1 MRIKVS
7 GFDNAVSIPENGGIA
22 TLAIHNDLFFRKIIE
37 NILDAYTK
45 REENNRIVICDDN
58 CNPLDITKDSL
69 IITDIYSY
77 DLSSR
82 TITAALY
89 KNIQDN
95 SDIDQTKIE
104 QIESSIFDILD
115 NINIDFSQNLSY
127 QSTIS
132 MNDILKMAHVG
143 LEVNLRNNYIDRLY
157 GIIDSAQQLLS
168 KQLVVLVNQRQLLS
182 HSELR
187 ALLQYVEDNHFSVL
201 FIEKICKDKLDSEGL
216 LSIDDDFYDFSTNS
230 R

>member
-1 MRIKVS
+1 MRIKIS
-7 GFDNAVSIPENGGIA
+7 GFDNAVSIPESGGIA

-37 NILDAYTK
+37 NILDTYTK
-45 REENNRIVICDDN
+45 REENNRIVIYDDEH
-58 CNPLDITKDSL
+58 NPLDITKDSL

-132 MNDILKMAHVG
+132 MNDILKMARVG

>member
-22 TLAIHNDLFFRKIIE
+22 TLAIRNDLFFRKIIE
-37 NILDAYTK
+37 NILDTYTK
-45 REENNRIVICDDN
+45 REENNRIVIYDDEH
-58 CNPLDITKDSL
+58 NPLDITKDSL

-168 KQLVVLVNQRQLLS
+168 KQLVVLINQRQLLS

>member
-37 NILDAYTK
+37 NILDTYTK
-45 REENNRIVICDDN
+45 REENNRIVIRDDN

-168 KQLVVLVNQRQLLS
+168 KQLVVLINQRQLLS

>member
-22 TLAIHNDLFFRKIIE
+22 TLVIHNDLFFRKIIE
-37 NILDAYTK
+37 NILDTYTK
-45 REENNRIVICDDN
+45 REENNRIVIYDDN

-95 SDIDQTKIE
+95 SDIDQIKIE

-143 LEVNLRNNYIDRLY
+143 LEANLRNNYIDRLY

>member
-7 GFDNAVSIPENGGIA
+7 GFDNVVSISENGGIA
-22 TLAIHNDLFFRKIIE
+22 TLTIHNDLFFRKIIE
-37 NILDAYTK
+37 NILDTYTK
-45 REENNRIVICDDN
+45 REENNRIVIYDDN

-69 IITDIYSY
+69 IITDIHSY

-132 MNDILKMAHVG
+132 MNDILKMARVG

-201 FIEKICKDKLDSEGL
+201 FIEKICKDKLDGEGL

>member
-1 MRIKVS
+1 M
-7 GFDNAVSIPENGGIA
+7 
-22 TLAIHNDLFFRKIIE
+22 FFRKIIE

>member
-22 TLAIHNDLFFRKIIE
+22 TLAIRNDLFFRKIIE
-37 NILDAYTK
+37 NILDTYTK
-45 REENNRIVICDDN
+45 REENNRIVIYDDEH
-58 CNPLDITKDSL
+58 NPLDITKDSL

-132 MNDILKMAHVG
+132 MNDILKMARVG

>member
-7 GFDNAVSIPENGGIA
+7 GFDNAASIPENGGIA

-37 NILDAYTK
+37 NILDTYTK

>member
-22 TLAIHNDLFFRKIIE
+22 TLVIHNDLFFRKIIE
-37 NILDAYTK
+37 NILVTDTK

-58 CNPLDITKDSL
+58 CNPLDIIKYSL

-95 SDIDQTKIE
+95 SDIDQIKIE

-143 LEVNLRNNYIDRLY
+143 LEANLRNNYIDRLY

>member
-37 NILDAYTK
+37 NILDTYTK
-45 REENNRIVICDDN
+45 REENNRIVIYDDEH
-58 CNPLDITKDSL
+58 NPLDITKDSL

-168 KQLVVLVNQRQLLS
+168 KQLVVLINQRQLLS

-201 FIEKICKDKLDSEGL
+201 FIEKICKDKLDGEGL

>member
-1 MRIKVS
+1 
-7 GFDNAVSIPENGGIA
+7 
-22 TLAIHNDLFFRKIIE
+22 
-37 NILDAYTK
+37 
-45 REENNRIVICDDN
+45 
-58 CNPLDITKDSL
+58 
-69 IITDIYSY
+69 
-77 DLSSR
+77 
-82 TITAALY
+82 
-89 KNIQDN
+89 
-95 SDIDQTKIE
+95 
-104 QIESSIFDILD
+104 
-115 NINIDFSQNLSY
+115 
-127 QSTIS
+127 
-132 MNDILKMAHVG
+132 MAHVG

>member
-7 GFDNAVSIPENGGIA
+7 GFDNAASILENGGIA

>member
-22 TLAIHNDLFFRKIIE
+22 TLAIHTDLFFRKIIE

-45 REENNRIVICDDN
+45 REENNRIVICNDN

-216 LSIDDDFYDFSTNS
+216 LSIDDDVYDFSTNS

>member
-37 NILDAYTK
+37 NILDTYTK
-45 REENNRIVICDDN
+45 REENNRIVIYDDEH
-58 CNPLDITKDSL
+58 NPLDITKDSL

>member
-7 GFDNAVSIPENGGIA
+7 GFDNAVSIPDNGGIA

-104 QIESSIFDILD
+104 QIESNIFDILD

>member
-7 GFDNAVSIPENGGIA
+7 GFDNTALIPENGGIA

>member
-37 NILDAYTK
+37 NILDVYTK

-157 GIIDSAQQLLS
+157 GIIDSARQLLS

-230 R
+230 

>member
-168 KQLVVLVNQRQLLS
+168 KQLVVLINQRQLLS

>member
-7 GFDNAVSIPENGGIA
+7 GFDNVVSIPENGGIA

-45 REENNRIVICDDN
+45 REENNRIVICNDN

-104 QIESSIFDILD
+104 QIESSMFDILD

-132 MNDILKMAHVG
+132 INDILKMAHVG

-168 KQLVVLVNQRQLLS
+168 KQLVVLINQRQLLS

-201 FIEKICKDKLDSEGL
+201 FIEKICKDKLDGEGL

>member
-1 MRIKVS
+1 MRIKIS
-7 GFDNAVSIPENGGIA
+7 GFDNAASIPENGGIA

-37 NILDAYTK
+37 NILDVYTK
-45 REENNRIVICDDN
+45 REENNRIAICDDSY
-58 CNPLDITKDSL
+58 NPLDITKDSL

-82 TITAALY
+82 AITAALY
-89 KNIQDN
+89 RNIQDN

-104 QIESSIFDILD
+104 QIESSIFEILD

-143 LEVNLRNNYIDRLY
+143 LEANLRNNYID
-157 GIIDSAQQLLS
+157 
-168 KQLVVLVNQRQLLS
+168 
-182 HSELR
+182 
-187 ALLQYVEDNHFSVL
+187 
-201 FIEKICKDKLDSEGL
+201 
-216 LSIDDDFYDFSTNS
+216 
-230 R
+230 

>member
-22 TLAIHNDLFFRKIIE
+22 TLAVHNDLFFRKIIE
-37 NILDAYTK
+37 NILDTYTK
-45 REENNRIVICDDN
+45 REENNRIVIYDDEH
-58 CNPLDITKDSL
+58 NPLDITKDSL

-132 MNDILKMAHVG
+132 MNDILKMARVG

>member
-22 TLAIHNDLFFRKIIE
+22 TLAIRNDLFFRKIIE
-37 NILDAYTK
+37 NILDTYTK
-45 REENNRIVICDDN
+45 REENNRIVIYDDEY
-58 CNPLDITKDSL
+58 NPLDITKDSL

-132 MNDILKMAHVG
+132 MNDILKMARVG

>member
-22 TLAIHNDLFFRKIIE
+22 TLAIRNDLFFRKIIE
-37 NILDAYTK
+37 NILDTYTK
-45 REENNRIVICDDN
+45 REENNRIVIYDDEH
-58 CNPLDITKDSL
+58 NPLDITKDSL

-104 QIESSIFDILD
+104 QIESSIFDVLD

>member
-7 GFDNAVSIPENGGIA
+7 GFDNAVSIPDNGGIA
-22 TLAIHNDLFFRKIIE
+22 TPAIHNDLFFRKIIE

>member
-7 GFDNAVSIPENGGIA
+7 GFDNTVSIPENGGIA

-37 NILDAYTK
+37 NILDTYTK
-45 REENNRIVICDDN
+45 REENNRIVIYDDEH
-58 CNPLDITKDSL
+58 NPLDITKDSL